1 MRIILCIFILISFVN
16 VEQLFANGGNPAENI
31 IKKAI
36 EKKNRRYKKLL
47 SYEYEAYTKDI
58 LRTEEDFS
66 LKRKVTDFIFG
77 EDDSTALKISAITE
91 YQSKGYF
98 KKPAK
103 YKKIIIARNK
113 RENFPSSLNI
123 FIDKNRFEN
132 FYQNRLRF
140 IKEELP
146 GPLAEDAIGYYDYS
160 LKDISLIDNKP
171 AYKIYMTP
179 ANPENPGFEG
189 YLYISTGSYDLLKVN
204 VILNNGSNHPGIFDS
219 INVIQ
224 QFSMFKDSIYM
235 PTDYHLFTKIN
246 YFGIEKFVFELNS
259 SLYNYK
265 INPQSNDSLF
275 DKALTTVLPDV
286 DEKDSTYWNHV
297 RKTPITEEEKLA
309 FRELAG
315 SNYFSN
321 KFEKRYSIISKKIY
335 LSDNLYINA
344 PPAIYHFNRV
354 EGHALDLGLHFNNA
368 LNRRLTSKLKL
379 SYGFSDK
386 RLKSNLKV
394 NYLLG
399 KYRTFK
405 ISAEAFNQLKVL
417 FSGEHDYNIFATTA
431 LALVAKEDFQD
442 YYFSKGF
449 NFGLQGEVLPFLT
462 LSAGFINRTDNNAI
476 KNTSVSLFKTSKTY
490 RSNPPI
496 YETKINAF
504 KAGFNL
510 DFRDFIEDGFFR
522 RRTLLGE
529 SYVIFNGNITYSN
542 PDILNSG
549 ERFTK
554 YELSAFGRM
563 NLFRST
569 FLNYKIYG
577 MYNQGRLPL
586 QMLYTL
592 PGDINLLAQNYSF
605 RTLEFNEVTGD
616 RVVTLNLYYF
626 LGNEL
631 FNLLNI
637 PLLKDSPF
645 QLSTHFNAAFSD
657 ISSGSAGILPR
668 AVSTLRNPFYEIGFG
683 LSHAILPVRVEFT
696 WRLNHRNGDN
706 NFRVGF
712 YFHVLQMIETSDE
725 D

>member
-1 MRIILCIFILISFVN
+1 MRIILCVFILTSFVN
-16 VEQLFANGGNPAENI
+16 AEQLFANGGNPTENI

-47 SYEYEAYTKDI
+47 SYEYEAYTKDV

-66 LKRKVTDFIFG
+66 LKKKVTNFIFG
-77 EDDSTALKISAITE
+77 EDDSTALKISSIIE
-91 YQSKGYF
+91 YKSKGYF

-103 YKKIIIARNK
+103 YKKIIIARNQ

-123 FIDKNRFEN
+123 FTDRNRFEN
-132 FYQNRLRF
+132 FYQNRLKF
-140 IKEELP
+140 IKKELP

-160 LKDISLIDNKP
+160 LKDTSLINNKH
-171 AYKIYMTP
+171 AYKIYIKP

-189 YLYISTGSYDLLKVN
+189 YIYISIESYDLLKVN
-204 VILNNGSNHPGIFDS
+204 VIINNGSNHSGIFDS

-235 PTDYHLFTKIN
+235 LTDYRLFTRIN
-246 YFGIEKFVFELNS
+246 YFGIEKFVFKLNS
-259 SLYNYK
+259 RLYNYK
-265 INPQSNDSLF
+265 INPQISDSLF
-275 DKALTTVLPDV
+275 DKALITVLPDA
-286 DEKDSTYWNHV
+286 DKKNSAYWNRV
-297 RKTPITEEEKLA
+297 RKTTITEEQQLA
-309 FRELAG
+309 FQELDG

-321 KFEKRYSIISKKIY
+321 RFEKRYSIISKKIY
-335 LSDNLYINA
+335 LSDNLYVSA

-368 LNRRLTSKLKL
+368 LNRRLYSKLKL

-405 ISAEAFNQLKVL
+405 VSAEAFNQLKVL
-417 FSGEHDYNIFATTA
+417 FSGEHDYNVFATTS
-431 LALVAKEDFQD
+431 LALFAKNDFQD
-442 YYFSKGF
+442 YYFSKGI
-449 NFGLQGEVLPFLT
+449 NLELQDEVLPFLS
-462 LSAGFINRTDNNAI
+462 LSAGFINRTDNNAF
-476 KNTSVSLFKTSKTY
+476 KNTSVSLFKISKTY

-554 YELSAFGRM
+554 YELSASGRM

-577 MYNQGRLPL
+577 MYNQGKLPL

-592 PGDINLLAQNYSF
+592 PGDINLLALNYSF
-605 RTLEFNEVTGD
+605 RTLEINEVTGD

-631 FNLLNI
+631 FNLLKI
-637 PLLKDSPF
+637 PLLKDSPL
-645 QLSTHFNAAFSD
+645 QLSTHFNAAFTD
-657 ISSGSAGILPR
+657 ISSESASILPR
-668 AVSTLRNPFYEIGFG
+668 SVNTLRNPFYEIGFG

-696 WRLNHRNGDN
+696 WRLNHRNQDN
-706 NFRVGF
+706 DFRVGF
-712 YFHVLQMIETSDE
+712 YFHVLQMVETSEE